1 MIDKIYNKLLKL
13 GNKWNNGRIGKIV
26 NTINTD
32 PEAGWVFL
40 TTVLLLGGLGVGL
53 CLLWFYLMLKQGIP
67 IGWIIFEVAIILF
80 CVWAVIGGIIPMSRT
95 AYKMI
100 RKKREN
106 MQNADK

>member
-13 GNKWNNGRIGKIV
+13 GNKWNKGRIGKIV

-40 TTVLLLGGLGVGL
+40 TTVLLVGGLGVGF
-53 CLLWFYLMLKQGIP
+53 CLLWFYLMLKQGMP
-67 IGWIIFEVAIILF
+67 VGWIIFEVVIILF
-80 CVWAVIGGIIPMSRT
+80 CAWAVIRGIIPMSRT

-100 RKKREN
+100 NKQREDLKN
-106 MQNADK
+106 TDK